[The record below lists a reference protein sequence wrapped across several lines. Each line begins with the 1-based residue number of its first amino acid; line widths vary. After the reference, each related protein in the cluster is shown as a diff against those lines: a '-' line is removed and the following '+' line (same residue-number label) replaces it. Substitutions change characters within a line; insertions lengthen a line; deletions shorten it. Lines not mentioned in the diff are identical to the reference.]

1 MSILLATFVRR
12 PYTYRMWAID
22 DRDVCGRTGARGR
35 VVVAKL
41 WPQRT
46 KPLVRECTV
55 KGEVLGTKLVVAC
68 LTRV

>member
-12 PYTYRMWAID
+12 PYTYRIWAID

-41 WPQRT
+41 WP
-46 KPLVRECTV
+46 
-55 KGEVLGTKLVVAC
+55 
-68 LTRV
+68 